1 MFAMVVDRL
10 LDKVRDECPWTM
22 KFTDD
27 IVIFSESMERV
38 EESLEWWKYAL
49 ERRVII
55 VNRSNTEYM
64 C

>member
-1 MFAMVVDRL
+1 MLDMVRE
-10 LDKVRDECPWTM
+10 ECPWTM

-27 IVIFSESMERV
+27 IVIFSESMEHV